1 VRGASF
7 ISPRCEGLSPRG
19 GGPRP
24 GLFAALRHRN
34 FRLFFVGQFISLI
47 GTWMQRIAQSWLV
60 LNLTHSPF
68 LLGLVGALQWLP
80 VLFLSLV
87 GGVVADRVSK
97 RSLLVVTQS
106 AQMMQAFALGALVL
120 TGTVQYWHV
129 VVLACALGFTSAFD
143 IPTRQAFVFEM
154 VEGEHTMNAVALNS
168 TIFNGARL
176 FGPAVAGVAI
186 GQLGMGWAFLAN
198 GVSFIAVIIALLMM
212 NVRPVEPIRSA
223 GLVEHL
229 QEGVA
234 YVLRTP
240 AALQIVTLVALMSVF
255 AMNFNIL
262 VPVLAKD
269 TLRQEAAGFGFLMSA
284 QGIGALAGALGIA
297 WVSHLG
303 PRPSLLLGGAALL
316 ALSSLLLAGARQF
329 AVAAVLL
336 AIAGGSMVV
345 FTATANTSLQITA
358 PDKLRGRV
366 MAMYAIVMGGMTPAG
381 SLVSGT
387 LAQFWGATGAFGT
400 AGVVGLASVL
410 AVWRWSAASRA
421 ARPVAEDA
429 AGAGNTLF
437 RRGNGT
443 PAAGGRRP
451 ADGTLRPPG
460 GQSPAP
466 GNDTAPAPADEE

>member
-7 ISPRCEGLSPRG
+7 IQPRYEGLSPHGSGR
-19 GGPRP
+19 RP
-24 GLFAALRHRN
+24 SLFAALRHRN

-106 AQMMQAFALGALVL
+106 AQMMQAFALGVLVL

-198 GVSFIAVIIALLMM
+198 GVSFIAVIVALLMM
-212 NVRPVEPIRSA
+212 NVRPVEPVRSA
-223 GLVEHL
+223 GLLEHL

-234 YVLRTP
+234 YLLRTP

-284 QGIGALAGALGIA
+284 QGIGALVGALGIA
-297 WVSHLG
+297 SISHLG

-316 ALSSLLLAGARQF
+316 AFSCLLLAGARQF

-336 AIAGGSMVV
+336 AIAGGSLVV

-358 PDKLRGRV
+358 PDHLRGRV
-366 MAMYAIVMGGMTPAG
+366 MSMYAIVMGGMTPAG
-381 SLVSGT
+381 ALVSGT
-387 LAQFWGATGAFGT
+387 LAQFWGAPGAFGT
-400 AGVVGLASVL
+400 AGAVGFASVL
-410 AVWRWSAASRA
+410 AVWRWTAASRA
-421 ARPVAEDA
+421 ARRVAEDA
-429 AGAGNTLF
+429 TAGGNLRL
-437 RRGNGT
+437 RRGNG
-443 PAAGGRRP
+443 PQAAGGRR
-451 ADGTLRPPG
+451 PG

-466 GNDTAPAPADEE
+466 GNDTAAAPADEE